1 MLTAAAA
8 VITYVLAGVC
18 YIQYRKKSLT
28 TLAVWGTAFL
38 VYAFVS
44 TGELVWGSL
53 PRYILGIGAG
63 LTLGLLLSGS
73 MLIYSDRKE
82 LHVISGIVAATI
94 FFSMTY
100 SVSSLIAVGFFTPIL
115 LMFVIFAIGFY
126 KTRNT
131 LIALMIFGLILLTVA
146 GELHQAFPVGYRL
159 VDACGYSVML
169 LALSGILKY
178 N

>member
-1 MLTAAAA
+1 LTAAAA
-8 VITYVLAGVC
+8 VITYVLAVVC
-18 YIQYRKKSLT
+18 YIQYRKKTLV

-38 VYAFVS
+38 IYALIS

-53 PRYILGIGAG
+53 PTYILGLGAG

-82 LHVISGIVAATI
+82 LHVISAIVALTI
-94 FFSMTY
+94 FLSMTY

-115 LMFVIFAIGFY
+115 LMFVIFAIGY
-126 KTRNT
+126 SKTRNK
-131 LIALMIFGLILLTVA
+131 LIALMILGLVLLTVA
-146 GELHQAFPVGYRL
+146 GELHQASPAGYRF

-169 LALSGILKY
+169 LALSGILK
-178 N
+178 